1 MEWIKGLFSSSTTPE
16 KNKEVEMT
24 TSFEEKKRVLEEE
37 IGKLEKDSIERLQ
50 KEIEYSELSYK
61 LNRDTIP
68 KKVYEDE
75 MMRLKRLLS
84 QKMGE
89 EAQKDW
95 NGAGG
100 KRTSSRKAKASSKSK
115 KLKRSKAKPRSKK
128 RGRK

>member
-1 MEWIKGLFSSSTTPE
+1 MEWIKGLFSSSTTTPE

-100 KRTSSRKAKASSKSK
+100 KRTSSRKGKAISKSK
-115 KLKRSKAKPRSKK
+115 KLKRSAKPRSKK